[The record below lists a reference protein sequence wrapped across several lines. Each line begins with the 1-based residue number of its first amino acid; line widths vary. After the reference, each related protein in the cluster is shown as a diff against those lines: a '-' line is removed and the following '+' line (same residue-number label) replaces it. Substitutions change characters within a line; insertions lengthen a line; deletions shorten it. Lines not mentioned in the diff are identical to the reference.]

1 MQSKHNIKYYDKI
14 NFKAGKRE
22 IYGLCMHR
30 RAHSCRGERSIL
42 GRHLP
47 WLLTI
52 HPIFKDRVG
61 SSFSLN
67 KDLRD
72 KPRLARPVGSRDS
85 ASTSINTGFQAHVTI
100 PSFLHE

>member
-22 IYGLCMHR
+22 IMVCVCTDEH
-30 RAHSCRGERSIL
+30 I
-42 GRHLP
+42 HLP